1 MENNYALGIDTGG
14 TFTDGVVFGLDEEKI
29 VSKTKVIT
37 TRYDLTLAISNC
49 LDNLLGDLEQKGIK
63 EQVLHNIRMSCLS
76 TTLATNATV
85 EGQGAD
91 VGLILIGIDVRQELP
106 TSQYVTISGGYDIHG
121 HEKKPIDPEEARHAI
136 TNMAGKVESFAVSGY
151 MSVRNPDQELE
162 VSRLIRETTGY
173 PVVCGHQLSGDLGVY
188 ERTVTAVLNARLLP
202 LIKELIDAV
211 EVTLRAKKIDAPV
224 RIVKGDGSLIS
235 EKTALEKPIE
245 TILSGPAA
253 SLIGAKALAGT
264 EDGVVVDIGGTT
276 TDIAVLRKGKPI
288 LRDEGAK
295 VGGWFTRVKAAE
307 ITTIGLGGDSLVQV
321 SKNGIIS
328 VGPQKVFPLSW
339 SVAEHPY
346 LLDELRAVYDS
357 AFSPLEAQPTCT
369 LFFSRAPDESI
380 LQTTEKQ
387 VLDLIKQGPHTL
399 YMTGRLLGKDSN
411 LIPWKRLVNLGAI
424 HRANL
429 TPTDILHVKGDF
441 TGWSREAAEIGV
453 DILSRRYG
461 KGAKRF
467 IEAVMDAIGFKL
479 FSVLLEKLLS
489 IEEPGFEL
497 SGAKDSG
504 ILMRQLYAK
513 NNEPGRSINFS
524 ANIRLPIIGV
534 GAPVQAYL
542 PEAVKRMKGEF
553 ILTENADVANA
564 AGTVNGKVIER
575 VRVMVK
581 PGETGGFFVYGPEG
595 RKIITDFTQAMEYA
609 ENVGTKVAYKMAEDS
624 GGSEIKL
631 ETDRKDTYLPLTEDG
646 RGDEDTSKQLFV
658 ESIIETSAIGLPWR
672 HEPAMNMMK
681 KAKDTSSKG

>member
-1 MENNYALGIDTGG
+1 MDNNYALGIDTGG
-14 TFTDGVVFGLDEEKI
+14 TFTDGVVFDLDREQI
-29 VSKTKVIT
+29 VTKTKVIT
-37 TRYDLTLAISNC
+37 TRYDLTLAINNC
-49 LDNLLGDLEQKGIK
+49 LDNLLGDLDKKGIK
-63 EQVLHNIRMSCLS
+63 EQVLHNIRMACLS

-91 VGLILIGIDVRQELP
+91 VGLILIGIDIRQELP
-106 TSQYVTISGGYDIHG
+106 TTQFATIAGGYDIHG
-121 HEKKPIDPEEARHAI
+121 QEKTPVDPEEVRCTI
-136 TNMAGKVESFAVSGY
+136 SNMAGKVESFAVSGY

-162 VSRLIRETTGY
+162 VSRIIRETTGY

-211 EVTLRAKKIDAPV
+211 EVTLRAKNINAPV

-235 EKTALEKPIE
+235 EKIALEKPIE

-253 SLIGAKALAGT
+253 SLIGAKSLAGT
-264 EDGVVVDIGGTT
+264 EEGVIVDIGGTT
-276 TDIAVLRKGKPI
+276 TDLAILRNGKPI

-307 ITTIGLGGDSLVQV
+307 FTTIGLGGDSLIQV
-321 SKNGIIS
+321 SKQGILS

-357 AFSPLEAQPTCT
+357 AFSPLDAQPTCT

-380 LQTTEKQ
+380 LDTTERQ
-387 VLDLIKQGPHTL
+387 VMNLIKDAPHTL
-399 YMTGRLLGKDSN
+399 YSTGRLLGKDPN

-429 TPTDILHVKGDF
+429 TPTDILHVTGGF
-441 TGWSREAAEIGV
+441 TGWNKEAAELGV
-453 DILSRRYG
+453 EILAWRYG
-461 KGAKRF
+461 KGTKRF
-467 IEAVMDAIGFKL
+467 IEAVMDIIGYKL
-479 FSVLLEKLLS
+479 FSVLVEKLLS
-489 IEEPGFEL
+489 IEESGFEL
-497 SGAKDSG
+497 LGSKDSET
-504 ILMRQLYAK
+504 IMRQLFK
-513 NNEPGRSINFS
+513 EKEDHESRIDFS
-524 ANIRLPIIGV
+524 VKVDLPIIGV

-542 PEAVKRMKGEF
+542 PEPVKRMNGEF
-553 ILTENADVANA
+553 VLTENADVANA

-575 VRVMVK
+575 VRVVVK

-595 RKIITDFTQAMEYA
+595 RKIISEFDEAMNYA
-609 ENVGTKVAYKMAEDS
+609 LNVGKDVAYKMAEDS
-624 GGSEIKL
+624 GGSEIEL
-631 ETDRKDTYLPLTEDG
+631 ETDRQDKYLPLTEQEVGEAD
-646 RGDEDTSKQLFV
+646 RSNQMFV
-658 ESIIETSAIGLPWR
+658 ESIIETSAVGIPWKR
-672 HEPAMNMMK
+672 DSE
-681 KAKDTSSKG
+681 KG